1 MSRLHQLGRRRL
13 AGREPTILL
22 TGFEPFG
29 GERTNPS
36 WQIAKLFDK
45 RRFGSMRVRAAR
57 MPVNHRSAIARLR
70 ATIEAYAPVA
80 ILGLGQAGGR
90 PALSLERVAINL
102 VDQHRRDGTGTGH
115 RSEKRVVDGG
125 PDAYFSRLP
134 LASLLGALKRK
145 RIPASYSLTAGAFIC
160 NTVMYT
166 ALHETRQTRSMPV
179 GFIHLPYA
187 TDQATRHPSAPT
199 MSLSTMERGIE
210 IALQVVGR
218 AARLRPTGSIRIVTN

>member
-1 MSRLHQLGRRRL
+1 
-13 AGREPTILL
+13 
-22 TGFEPFG
+22 
-29 GERTNPS
+29 
-36 WQIAKLFDK
+36 
-45 RRFGSMRVRAAR
+45 MRVRAAR
-57 MPVNHRSAIARLR
+57 IPVNHRGAIAQLH
-70 ATIEAYAPVA
+70 ATIEEYSPVA

-102 VDQHRRDGTGTGH
+102 VDQHRRDGGGTGH
-115 RSEKRVVDGG
+115 RSEKPVVKGG

-160 NTVMYT
+160 NTLMYA
-166 ALHETRQTRSMPV
+166 ALHEMRQIRSTPV

-187 TDQATRHPSAPT
+187 TDQAARHPSAPT

-218 AARLRPTGSIRIVTN
+218 AARLKPTV